1 MTEKTRTVHQIVRT
15 QPVSKDCLVCGTD
28 NLLGIKARFYETTEG
43 ELLARFTLEKQH
55 QSYPGIAHGGI
66 SAAILDETIGRAIMI
81 SHDQM
86 TFGLTAELQV
96 RYRKP
101 VPMGVELTVI
111 GRIDKDQGRLFEGS
125 GELYLPDG
133 SVAIEAQGR
142 FVKRRIDQ
150 ITDSD
155 FTETSWQLPAGETP
169 DAISIFQCNIL
180 S

>member
-1 MTEKTRTVHQIVRT
+1 MMTDTTRTVHRIAGT
-15 QPVSKDCLVCGTD
+15 QPISKDCLVCGTD
-28 NLLGIKARFYETTEG
+28 NALGIGARFYETSEG
-43 ELLARFTLEKQH
+43 ELLARFTLQNHH
-55 QSYPGIAHGGI
+55 QSYPGLAHGGI

-81 SHDQM
+81 NHDQT

-101 VPMGVELTVI
+101 VPLGVELTVV
-111 GRIDKDQGRLFEGS
+111 GRIDKDQGRLFAGS

-133 SVAIEAQGR
+133 SVAVEAQGR

-155 FTETSWQLPAGETP
+155 FTQTAWQLPDDPTP
-169 DAISIFQCNIL
+169 DTLTI
-180 S
+180 